1 MADGSPKKWDR
12 LPITMGEKR
21 KSHAAVVLNDDR
33 ILLTG
38 GVGDGGDYDV
48 LDSVEIINIQ
58 NHPPN
63 IDSNIPTMS
72 SKRYLHASV
81 TVDNNIY
88 VIGGCDAGGLCKT

>member
-1 MADGSPKKWDR
+1 MADGSPKKWDP

-21 KSHAAVVLNDDR
+21 TAHAAVVLNDDR

-48 LDSVEIINIQ
+48 FDSVEIIDIH

-63 IDSNIPTMS
+63 IDTNIPTMS
-72 SKRYLHASV
+72 SKRYLQASV

-88 VIGGCDAGGLCKT
+88 VIGGYDGGLCKT